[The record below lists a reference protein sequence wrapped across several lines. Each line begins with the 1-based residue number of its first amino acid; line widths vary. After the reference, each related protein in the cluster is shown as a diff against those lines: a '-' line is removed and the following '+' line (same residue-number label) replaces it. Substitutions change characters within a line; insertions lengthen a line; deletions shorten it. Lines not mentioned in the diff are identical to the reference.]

1 MIGSNKGSLPSNES
15 NNGREDSQEDE
26 GVVMNRPGIRILKM
40 EGESDD
46 SSEERLEEGSVGN
59 NLAGGLHS
67 GTLGK
72 KSTKTLA
79 QGKSKFASKPWSA

>member
-1 MIGSNKGSLPSNES
+1 MLGSNKGSLPSSEGRNE
-15 NNGREDSQEDE
+15 GEDSQEDE

-46 SSEERLEEGSVGN
+46 SSEEGPEEGSVGQ
-59 NLAGGLHS
+59 NLGPGLQS

-72 KSTKTLA
+72 KSTHTLG